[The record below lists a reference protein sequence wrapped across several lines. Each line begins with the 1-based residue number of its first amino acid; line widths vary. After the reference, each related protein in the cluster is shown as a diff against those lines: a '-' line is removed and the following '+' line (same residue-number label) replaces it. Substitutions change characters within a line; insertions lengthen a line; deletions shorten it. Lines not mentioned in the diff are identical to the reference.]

1 MTVEWHLPAQSM
13 SHFLVWVAGP
23 WHWAA
28 WRDTGESQTR
38 LLFLIP
44 FPLPQAPEHLDHE
57 DQEDLELKLL
67 RLSTSL
73 IRKEEHFLSGMFHTL
88 LEGVE
93 TKVRQSGLTLIG
105 LRDLEARRKLEKLS
119 KSMVIHYLP
128 KITQV
133 EENQLDQL
141 EAKTNQLRL
150 RLSKTVE
157 VWWRL
162 LIPPRKQGS
171 FVRRVSRVKFLIKSN
186 QVIRIMVII
195 IRVNLNFGNMVQHFL
210 LHNIERQL
218 EKLPEEVRR
227 SLRREGSQLV
237 NYHLRMVV

>member
-1 MTVEWHLPAQSM
+1 MV
-13 SHFLVWVAGP
+13 VG
-23 WHWAA
+23 
-28 WRDTGESQTR
+28 
-38 LLFLIP
+38 
-44 FPLPQAPEHLDHE
+44 DHHA
-57 DQEDLELKLL
+57 DQVDIELKLL

-93 TKVRQSGLTLIG
+93 TKVRQSGLTLTG

-157 VWWRL
+157 V
-162 LIPPRKQGS
+162 
-171 FVRRVSRVKFLIKSN
+171 
-186 QVIRIMVII
+186 
-195 IRVNLNFGNMVQHFL
+195 
-210 LHNIERQL
+210 
-218 EKLPEEVRR
+218 
-227 SLRREGSQLV
+227 
-237 NYHLRMVV
+237 